1 VLDYATK
8 FASVTSLA
16 PNAIHPL
23 LGININRL
31 EIEDVEP
38 LQAEIK
44 AFLDSIANDET
55 SPITGA
61 DGRRALD
68 LALGVLAK
76 IDEHAVKI
84 FSE

>member
-31 EIEDVEP
+31 EINDVEP
-38 LQAEIK
+38 LRAEIE
-44 AFLDSIANDET
+44 AFLHSIANDKT
-55 SPITGA
+55 PPITA
-61 DGRRALD
+61 HDGRRALD
-68 LALGVLAK
+68 LALGVLGK
-76 IDEHAVKI
+76 IDEHAKKV
-84 FSE
+84 FQR